1 MPRTETQVVELSR
14 RDSVNGFAYEY
25 DESLATVKEIQR
37 THQQRI
43 NWWHTRV
50 DAEVDADAA

>member
-1 MPRTETQVVELSR
+1 MPRAETQVVEVSR
-14 RDSVNGFAYEY
+14 RDTVNGYVYEY
-25 DESLATVKEIQR
+25 DDSLVSVKEIQR

-50 DAEVDADAA
+50 EGKADAEAA